1 MGESEI
7 VLLIIGVAL
16 GLAAVFV
23 FLLKVMSAGK
33 IEDEIRVNRI
43 ARLFLVVCVFVVVVV
58 FQQYTT
64 KGTVFKLPDDN
75 DYMEQ
80 YKDKMIKYTE
90 NKYEQKISIPSPL
103 YDDEGSTEINY
114 LAEAITSNKFYY
126 LADAVT
132 STGDHFTISYYKK
145 ISILYLIIHFRN
157 EVTIRDDYAK
167 LLYDPE
173 IRERTEE
180 IMDQFLEKD
189 EYTYDISYA
198 MTDKTYTDM
207 DQIDDYLADTG
218 TYIDADIT
226 ISDVDAEQVTK
237 KIYQLANMLK
247 DHNMHFSFKLH
258 YNGKEVIGDDSKGS
272 PFLSYDELY
281 HRIS

>member
-1 MGESEI
+1 MDDK
-7 VLLIIGVAL
+7 
-16 GLAAVFV
+16 
-23 FLLKVMSAGK
+23 LKVTMFMTFMVIIFIFLSSYK
-33 IEDEIRVNRI
+33 TDIEDYVSDSKVKECKKEIIR
-43 ARLFLVVCVFVVVVV
+43 
-58 FQQYTT
+58 
-64 KGTVFKLPDDN
+64 
-75 DYMEQ
+75 
-80 YKDKMIKYTE
+80 YTE
-90 NKYEQKISIPSPL
+90 SKYGQKIRISDLLYVEAKADSI
-103 YDDEGSTEINY
+103 
-114 LAEAITSNKFYY
+114 KC

-132 STGDHFTISYYKK
+132 PAGDHFTISYYEKFS
-145 ISILYLIIHFRN
+145 ISYAILYFRN
-157 EVTIRDDYAK
+157 EVTIQDDYAK

-207 DQIDDYLADTG
+207 DQIDDYLVDTG
-218 TYIDADIT
+218 TYIDTDIT

-237 KIYQLANMLK
+237 KIYQLANTLK

-258 YNGKEVIGDDSKGS
+258 YNGKDVIGDDSESS
-272 PFLSYDELY
+272 PFMSYDELY